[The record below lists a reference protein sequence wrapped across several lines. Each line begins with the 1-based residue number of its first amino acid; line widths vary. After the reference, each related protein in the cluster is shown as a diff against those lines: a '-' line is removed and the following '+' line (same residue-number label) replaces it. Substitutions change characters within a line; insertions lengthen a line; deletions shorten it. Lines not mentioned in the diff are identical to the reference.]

1 MLPTPA
7 DVLKTMMK
15 YIDPTVDL
23 QDDAL
28 VLFTDVPLQCT
39 QNHPMAACIPFEYD
53 DFHNN
58 FISLQKMF
66 AQPDFDDAYY
76 ADDSDEEP
84 RNDATDVSV
93 PLPDNDEPYAC
104 ITSSDKENLLEPQR
118 RKRKFD
124 DCISPVAENAV

>member
-39 QNHPMAACIPFEYD
+39 QHHPMAACIPFEYD

-58 FISLQKMF
+58 FISLQRMF

-84 RNDATDVSV
+84 RNDAADISV
-93 PLPDNDEPYAC
+93 PPDNDEPHAC
-104 ITSSDKENLLEPQR
+104 ITSSDKENLLGPQR
-118 RKRKFD
+118 RKRKLD
-124 DCISPVAENAV
+124 QCISLVAENAV

>member
-66 AQPDFDDAYY
+66 AQPDFD
-76 ADDSDEEP
+76 
-84 RNDATDVSV
+84 VSV

-104 ITSSDKENLLEPQR
+104 ITSPDKENLLEPQR

-124 DCISPVAENAV
+124 ECISPVAENAV